1 MSGLR
6 KRRPGFY
13 KNYHASN
20 GKKLEVLILIMM
32 ILVLI
37 LILILILIL
46 MMKLMTIKS
55 MLQHKGGGEAG
66 GGNQFA

>member
-37 LILILILIL
+37 LILIL